1 MPDRDRFVFVD
12 EWRLAAPPGEVW
24 AVVRDLTAWPE
35 WWPSVR
41 RTTRLALGASGNHE
55 AWEFRFRT
63 RLPYDMGFVA
73 EVRQNHTAYTGE
85 ARVAGRVVGE
95 AAWRVEPVDGGASVC
110 FEWEVRPQLAW
121 MRTVAPVARPAFSWN
136 HRSLMAEGAFGLARR
151 LDTRL
156 LATPVGV
163 LLPA

>member
-1 MPDRDRFVFVD
+1 MR
-12 EWRLAAPPGEVW
+12 
-24 AVVRDLTAWPE
+24 
-35 WWPSVR
+35 SV
-41 RTTRLALGASGNHE
+41 TPLALGAPGRHE

-63 RLPYDMGFVA
+63 RLPYDMVFVA
-73 EVRQNHTAYTGE
+73 DLLVTDAELSGGRAGDRAGATGTASSRSSRSTVAPWCGSTG
-85 ARVAGRVVGE
+85 RCGR
-95 AAWRVEPVDGGASVC
+95 W
-110 FEWEVRPQLAW
+110 LTW
-121 MRTVAPVARPAFSWN
+121 MRVVAPVARPIFSWN

>member
-1 MPDRDRFVFVD
+1 MPDHRRFVFVD

-41 RTTRLALGASGNHE
+41 RTTRLALAASGSHE

-63 RLPYDMGFVA
+63 RLPYDMAFVA
-73 EVRQNHTAYTGE
+73 DLLVEDAELRVD
-85 ARVAGRVVGE
+85 ARATGRVDGHGIF
-95 AAWRVEPVDGGASVC
+95 RVEPIDGGTLVR
-110 FEWEVRPQLAW
+110 FDWEVRPRVTW
-121 MRTVAPVARPAFSWN
+121 MRVVSPVARPVFGWN

-156 LATPVGV
+156 LASPVGA